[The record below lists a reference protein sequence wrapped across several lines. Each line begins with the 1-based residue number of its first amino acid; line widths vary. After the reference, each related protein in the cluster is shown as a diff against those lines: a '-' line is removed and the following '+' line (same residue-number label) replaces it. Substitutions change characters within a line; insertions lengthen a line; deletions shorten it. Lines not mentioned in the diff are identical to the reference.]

1 MAQETLKRVGF
12 TEQIQKPF
20 RVQIDIDDNP
30 KGFPEGVRML
40 KVDLKDNN
48 PMKFVPVYNCREDSH
63 HKLIAEHMANHDAA
77 VAFGVGLYGLG
88 ALIHDP
94 RVPEFKESYQ
104 AFFRAKSG
112 RSELDRIPL
121 QTPPKYLLE
130 YMDITKVHPDFR
142 RYFNTREAREDF
154 WRIGIAIHILG
165 PVKENSPKIHEIL
178 TTTSEVWQKKQAPK
192 DQWRNYPTASFF
204 WWHDPDWENIANI
217 MERKNPDSV
226 MGISSF
232 NEHGEAPAWSFQD
245 VLEFIKAKMIVP
257 FQLVVTD
264 PIGENVGVKSSFAQL
279 QVPSLDDKPEWV
291 IYRDGPN
298 DPDVLMDRLA
308 ERFGVRHNYRRVEGV
323 RLAARGHGKDVNLQ
337 GKMDIV
343 QNLVQ
348 KDYARRHPPTKG
360 VLGKFTKN
368 LVGV

>member
-1 MAQETLKRVGF
+1 MRQEILSSAATI
-12 TEQIQKPF
+12 EQTKLLS
-20 RVQIDIDDNP
+20 VQIDIDEKP
-30 KGFPEGVRML
+30 KGFPKGVRML

-48 PMKFVPVYNCREDSH
+48 PMISVPVYNCREDSH
-63 HKLIAEHMANHDAA
+63 HERIATQMANHDAA

-94 RVPEFKESYQ
+94 RVTEFKESYK

-112 RSELDRIPL
+112 RLELDRIPL

-130 YMDITKVHPDFR
+130 HMDIAKVHPDFR

-154 WRIGIAIHILG
+154 WRIAIAIHILG

-178 TTTSEVWQKKQAPK
+178 ITTSEVWQKKQAPK

-204 WWHDPDWENIANI
+204 WWDDPDWENIANI
-217 MERKNPDSV
+217 MERKNPDSI

-232 NEHGEAPAWSFQD
+232 NEHREDPAWSFED
-245 VLEFIKAKMIVP
+245 ILKFIETKRIVP

-264 PIGENVGVKSSFAQL
+264 PIGESVGVKSSFAQL
-279 QVPSLDDKPEWV
+279 QVPSLDDKPEWI

-298 DPDVLMDRLA
+298 DIDVLMNRLA

-323 RLAARGHGKDVNLQ
+323 RLAARGHTKDANLQ
-337 GKMDIV
+337 DKMD
-343 QNLVQ
+343 LVQ
-348 KDYARRHPPTKG
+348 YLVQEDYARRHPPTKG
-360 VLGKFTKN
+360 VLGS
-368 LVGV
+368 LLRI